1 MSQEN
6 PVIDQKAFL
15 ESENV
20 KFVGHIVIWISIIA
34 AAICCFKFGTMQI
47 ESDSIYGRSMGYY
60 EDATNWAAIIAFI
73 ASGLSGV
80 LLGYLFL
87 KVGSVLRHLEEAKLK
102 K

>member
-20 KFVGHIVIWISIIA
+20 KAVGQIVIWTSIIA
-34 AAICCFKFGTMQI
+34 AAICCFAFGKTQVGI
-47 ESDSIYGRSMGYY
+47 GEAYGISMGYRSQWS
-60 EDATNWAAIIAFI
+60 WAAITAFV

-87 KVGSVLRHLEEAKLK
+87 KIGSVLRHLEEANLK